1 MSQINKA
8 KQVTECN
15 APAVPAVVHTY
26 SYSQYENEVTGL
38 VGQPTLTTGS
48 HEVLAANDRLIVLNN
63 DNFTSLTI
71 DGTNYAGNNALD
83 APALYAYIDDPYYG
97 NGIIFSLS
105 SSIALSSDELA
116 DIIGHE
122 VRKKT
127 RGLACLVDIEFM
139 IGAEISKLNNEET
152 A

>member
-1 MSQINKA
+1 MSQINKE

-15 APAVPAVVHTY
+15 VPAVVHTY

-38 VGQPTLTTGS
+38 ISKPTLTTGS

-71 DGTNYAGNNALD
+71 DGTNYGGNNALD
-83 APALYAYIDDPYYG
+83 VPTLYAYINDQYYG

-105 SSIALSSDELA
+105 SSKELSSDELA
-116 DIIGHE
+116 DIISQE
-122 VRKKT
+122 IRKKT
-127 RGLACLVDIEFM
+127 SGLSSLVDIEFT
-139 IGAEISKLNNEET
+139 IGAEISKLNNEE
-152 A
+152 AA